1 MQETEVEHG
10 AGKYG
15 KNYGL
20 TWELRL
26 RRRFAELANFPRALG
41 NGAVKAQNTAVA
53 NALTQ
58 ENGWNTDFFSS
69 VEAVPLSPENLDKAI
84 QKLALTEN
92 HRGELVDTSDLILV
106 HGPGLRGAVNRILT
120 AARLVTEVTDGN
132 KVTKTE
138 VDNPFRNIV
147 TPLESRTIGAR
158 LGTKGS
164 GWALL
169 HGKSSDL
176 PSLIRTRLNGHPDV
190 DIRVRRD
197 QGDSVGGGQIAPEE
211 GSFNDD
217 TIWYRGRSVIGIDP
231 AFTVGAYAS
240 NGS

>member
-1 MQETEVEHG
+1 M
-10 AGKYG
+10 
-15 KNYGL
+15 
-20 TWELRL
+20 
-26 RRRFAELANFPRALG
+26 
-41 NGAVKAQNTAVA
+41 
-53 NALTQ
+53 
-58 ENGWNTDFFSS
+58 
-69 VEAVPLSPENLDKAI
+69 
-84 QKLALTEN
+84 
-92 HRGELVDTSDLILV
+92 
-106 HGPGLRGAVNRILT
+106 
-120 AARLVTEVTDGN
+120 TDGN

-211 GSFNDD
+211 GAFNDD